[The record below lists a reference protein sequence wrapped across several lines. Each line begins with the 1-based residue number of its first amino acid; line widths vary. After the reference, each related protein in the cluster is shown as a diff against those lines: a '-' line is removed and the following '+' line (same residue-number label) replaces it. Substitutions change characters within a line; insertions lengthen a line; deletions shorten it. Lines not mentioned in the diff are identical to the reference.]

1 MKNYTLSALAATI
14 ISVTL
19 PSQVLAEAAIGEQ
32 LAQVLPAMSGEQ
44 TIMAVVT
51 FEQMSPVSVSQIRS
65 LKALGITKGVQFS
78 AVPIMGLVA
87 NE

>member
-1 MKNYTLSALAATI
+1 MKNYTLSSLAAAI

-19 PSQVLAEAAIGEQ
+19 PSQVMAEAAIGEQ
-32 LAQVLPAMSGEQ
+32 LAKVLPTMSGEE

-87 NE
+87 N

>member
-19 PSQVLAEAAIGEQ
+19 PSQVLAEAAVGEQ
-32 LAQVLPAMSGEQ
+32 LAQVLPAMIGEQ
-44 TIMAVVT
+44 TIIAVVT

-65 LKALGITKGVQFS
+65 LKALDITKGVQFS

>member
-1 MKNYTLSALAATI
+1 
-14 ISVTL
+14 
-19 PSQVLAEAAIGEQ
+19 
-32 LAQVLPAMSGEQ
+32 MSGEQ